1 MNNLHEA
8 HLQELLN
15 QHKNIINYRLDRLG
29 EHKIVN
35 TFNTYV
41 INLENQ
47 LYHYKANFE
56 ETQVE
61 LKETQVELKETQVEL
76 KETQVELKET
86 QVELKETQV
95 ELKDA
100 EEKGWHNGFETKH
113 AKANYKKV
121 RIDEHKK
128 ESYKQTLNEPTNK
141 RLLETKEFS
150 DRRHKVC
157 KSMQKHPEN
166 FEKHKKHA
174 QALKPTTIN
183 RTTMK
188 HSV

>member
-56 ETQVE
+56 
-61 LKETQVELKETQVEL
+61 
-76 KETQVELKET
+76 ET

>member
-56 ETQVE
+56 
-61 LKETQVELKETQVEL
+61 
-76 KETQVELKET
+76 ETQVELKET